1 MPKTNCRHR
10 QSERK
15 HTGIYRIHLLIT
27 IYRSRCVCLAR
38 SETLARPNLL
48 TYSYLLFYFILTW
61 RSNYLILFLTLFID
75 FRILFIFWVTTFVVM
90 MRVVFIQVMVLMD
103 RFDSFRFVQCLI
115 KIGSFCELACSVVK
129 RGMFLSEIAII
140 SYTIC
145 FIFYSLKKLAT

>member
-1 MPKTNCRHR
+1 MNCRHR

-103 RFDSFRFVQCLI
+103 RFDSFRFVQGLVL
-115 KIGSFCELACSVVK
+115 KINFSFSKSFLLRCETWQVFIRNSNN
-129 RGMFLSEIAII
+129 II
-140 SYTIC
+140 YIC
-145 FIFYSLKKLAT
+145 CFS

>member
-27 IYRSRCVCLAR
+27 IYKSRCVCLCKEWNLG
-38 SETLARPNLL
+38 ETRFCLH
-48 TYSYLLFYFILTW
+48 THIYYFILFYFILNW

-103 RFDSFRFVQCLI
+103 RFDSFRFVQWLVL
-115 KIGSFCELACSVVK
+115 K
-129 RGMFLSEIAII
+129 
-140 SYTIC
+140 IC
-145 FIFYSLKKLAT
+145 FKFSKMFPAPLWNVAGFNQK

>member
-1 MPKTNCRHR
+1 MPKMNCRHR

-27 IYRSRCVCLAR
+27 IYKSRCVCLAR

-75 FRILFIFWVTTFVVM
+75 FRILYSFFELPHSSWWCVWFLYRSWWLGRGSIPSASYKGL
-90 MRVVFIQVMVLMD
+90 VLKIN
-103 RFDSFRFVQCLI
+103 FSFSKSV
-115 KIGSFCELACSVVK
+115 SCSVVK
-129 RGMFLSEIAII
+129 RGRF
-140 SYTIC
+140 
-145 FIFYSLKKLAT
+145 